1 MKQLDETKEKATKQ
15 KKKAMR
21 KNTVLLMKS
30 VFPEF

>member
-1 MKQLDETKEKATKQ
+1 MDEIKQKTAKQ
-15 KKKAMR
+15 KKKAMI